1 MTVIKQIIQK
11 ELVNTIVIDES
22 KTFVVNDSLTDEY
35 EIVEIKL
42 VPLND
47 FYRHPETNN
56 VYTKEF
62 KYIGRYNE
70 SDKSIEELDELDYE
84 D

>member
-1 MTVIKQIIQK
+1 MLLINVHSS
-11 ELVNTIVIDES
+11 TIYNIVFS
-22 KTFVVNDSLTDEY
+22 TFFAKV
-35 EIVEIKL
+35 

-56 VYTKEF
+56 LYTKEC

-70 SDKSIEELDELDYE
+70 LDYE